1 MLLLSLV
8 LAAHALAGPAP
19 AQASAAFVPTPS
31 PGAGAKASIHEP
43 FTALLRDN
51 VRNDLVDYDA
61 FAKSQEF
68 QQYLSSL
75 ESARLEPMSK
85 DERLAFW
92 LNVYNAYTIQLVNQH
107 KERESIRNIN
117 MFLGVLKGKRP
128 WKEEIVRAAGRLLSL
143 DDVLNRIIRVE
154 FREPRVH
161 MALVEAAIS
170 SPPLRGE
177 AYEGSKL
184 DQQLDDQTRT
194 FLRERQTANRL
205 DLGNS
210 IIHLSP
216 IFDLNRVDF
225 GKTDAAILRFVAPY
239 FDGRGE
245 KAAFAASRLTIEFTD
260 FDWALNI
267 QKPRETQ

>member
-8 LAAHALAGPAP
+8 LAAQAAGVPGPAP
-19 AQASAAFVPTPS
+19 ASL
-31 PGAGAKASIHEP
+31 AGAEASIHAP
-43 FTALLRDN
+43 FTALLKDH

-68 QQYLSSL
+68 QQYLHTL
-75 ESARLEPMSK
+75 DAARLDSRSK
-85 DERLAFW
+85 EERLAFW
-92 LNVYNAYTIQLVNQH
+92 INAYNAYTIQLVNQY

-117 MFLGVLKGKRP
+117 MFMGVLKGKRAG
-128 WKEEIVRAAGRLLSL
+128 KVEIVRAAGRFLSL
-143 DDVLNRIIRVE
+143 DDVLNKIIRVE

-161 MALVEAAIS
+161 MALVGAAMS
-170 SPPLRGE
+170 SPPLRPE
-177 AYEGSKL
+177 AYEGSRL
-184 DQQLDDQTRT
+184 ESQLDDQTRI

-210 IIHLSP
+210 ILYLSP
-216 IFDLNRVDF
+216 IFDWNRADF
-225 GKTDAAILRFVAPY
+225 GKTDEAIIRFVAPY
-239 FDGRGE
+239 FEGKGE
-245 KAAFAASRLTIEFTD
+245 KAAFAASRLTLEFTE

>member
-8 LAAHALAGPAP
+8 LAGQASAGPAP
-19 AQASAAFVPTPS
+19 IQAS
-31 PGAGAKASIHEP
+31 GAEAKASLHVP
-43 FTALLRDN
+43 FTVLLRDN

-61 FAKSQEF
+61 FAKAQEF
-68 QQYLSSL
+68 QQYLHNL
-75 ESARLEPMSK
+75 DAARLESMSK

-92 LNVYNAYTIQLVNQH
+92 INAYNAYTIQLINQH

-117 MFLGVLKGKRP
+117 MFLGVLRGKRP
-128 WKEEIVRAAGRLLSL
+128 WKEEIVRGAGRFLSL
-143 DDVLNRIIRVE
+143 DEVLNKIIRVE
-154 FREPRVH
+154 FKEPRIH
-161 MALVEAAIS
+161 MALVGAAIS

-184 DQQLDDQTRT
+184 EQQLDDQTRT

-210 IIHLSP
+210 ILNLSP
-216 IFDLNRVDF
+216 IFDWNRADF
-225 GKTDAAILRFVAPY
+225 GKTNEAIIRFVAPY
-239 FDGRGE
+239 FNGRGE
-245 KAAFAASRLTIEFTD
+245 KAAFAASRLTLEFTD

>member
-8 LAAHALAGPAP
+8 LAAQASAGPAP
-19 AQASAAFVPTPS
+19 APA
-31 PGAGAKASIHEP
+31 PGAAVNASIHAP
-43 FTALLRDN
+43 FSALLRQH
-51 VRNDLVDYDA
+51 VLNDLVDYDA

-68 QQYLSSL
+68 QQYLGNL
-75 ESARLEPMSK
+75 DATRLQSMSR

-92 LNVYNAYTIQLVNQH
+92 INAYNAYTIQLINQY

-117 MFLGVLKGKRP
+117 MFMGVLKGKRP
-128 WKEEIVRAAGRLLSL
+128 WKVEIVRAAGRFLSL
-143 DDVLNRIIRVE
+143 DDVLNKIIRAE

-177 AYEGSKL
+177 AYEGSRL
-184 DQQLDDQTRT
+184 EAQLDDQTRT

-210 IIHLSP
+210 AIHLSP
-216 IFDLNRVDF
+216 IFDWNRVDF
-225 GKTDAAILRFVAPY
+225 GKTDEAILRFVAPY

-260 FDWALNI
+260 FDWTLNI

>member
-1 MLLLSLV
+1 MLLLCL
-8 LAAHALAGPAP
+8 LLRTQTLAGPAP
-19 AQASAAFVPTPS
+19 TRASAAE
-31 PGAGAKASIHEP
+31 ADASIHAP
-43 FTALLRDN
+43 FTALLKEN

-68 QQYLSSL
+68 QQYLSNL
-75 ESARLEPMSK
+75 DAARLEPMSK

-92 LNVYNAYTIQLVNQH
+92 INAYNAYTIQLINQH

-128 WKEEIVRAAGRLLSL
+128 WKVEIVRAAGRFLSL
-143 DDVLNRIIRVE
+143 DDLLNRIIRAE
-154 FREPRVH
+154 FKEPRVH
-161 MALVEAAIS
+161 MALVGAAVS
-170 SPPLRGE
+170 SPPLRDE
-177 AYEGSKL
+177 AYEGSRL
-184 DQQLDDQTRT
+184 DQQLQDQTRL

-216 IFDLNRVDF
+216 IFDWNRADF
-225 GKTDAAILRFVAPY
+225 GKTDEAIIRFVAPY
-239 FDGRGE
+239 FEGRAE
-245 KAAFAASRLTIEFTD
+245 KAAFAASRLTLEFTD

>member
-1 MLLLSLV
+1 MLLPSLV

-19 AQASAAFVPTPS
+19 AQASP
-31 PGAGAKASIHEP
+31 AGANPSLHAP
-43 FTALLRDN
+43 FSALLREN

-68 QQYLSSL
+68 QHYLQDL
-75 ESARLEPMSK
+75 DAARLDPMSK

-92 LNVYNAYTIQLVNQH
+92 INAYNAYTIQLINQY
-107 KERESIRNIN
+107 KERESIRNVN
-117 MFLGVLKGKRP
+117 MFMGVLKGKRAG
-128 WKEEIVRAAGRLLSL
+128 KVEIVRAAGRCLTL
-143 DDVLNRIIRVE
+143 DDLLNKIIRAE
-154 FREPRVH
+154 FKEPRVH
-161 MALVEAAIS
+161 MALVGAAIS
-170 SPPLRGE
+170 SPPLRTE

-184 DQQLDDQTRT
+184 DQQLVDQTRT

-210 IIHLSP
+210 IINLSP
-216 IFDLNRVDF
+216 IFDWNRADF
-225 GKTDAAILRFVAPY
+225 GKTDEAIIRFVAPY

-245 KAAFAASRLTIEFTD
+245 KAAFAASRLTLEFTD

>member
-8 LAAHALAGPAP
+8 LAAQVATP
-19 AQASAAFVPTPS
+19 SAATAPR
-31 PGAGAKASIHEP
+31 ASIHDP
-43 FTALLRDN
+43 FTSLLQAH
-51 VRNDLVDYDA
+51 VVNDLVDYDA

-68 QQYLSSL
+68 QQYLQTL
-75 ESARLEPMSK
+75 DAARLDSMTK

-92 LNVYNAYTIQLVNQH
+92 INAYNAYTIQLINRH

-117 MFLGVLKGKRP
+117 VFLGVLRGKRP
-128 WKEEIVRAAGRLLSL
+128 WKEEIVRAAGRFLSL
-143 DDVLNRIIRVE
+143 DDVLNKVIRAD
-154 FREPRVH
+154 FKEPRVH
-161 MALVEAAIS
+161 MALVGAAMS
-170 SPPLRGE
+170 SPPLRAE
-177 AYEGSKL
+177 AYEGAKL
-184 DQQLDDQTRT
+184 GQQLDDQTRT
-194 FLRERQTANRL
+194 FLKERQTANRL

-216 IFDLNRVDF
+216 IFDWNRADF

-239 FDGRGE
+239 FEGKGE
-245 KAAFAASRLTIEFTD
+245 KAAFAAARLTIEFTD

>member
-1 MLLLSLV
+1 MLLPSLV
-8 LAAHALAGPAP
+8 LAALAQSGPPP
-19 AQASAAFVPTPS
+19 AQASPPRVA
-31 PGAGAKASIHEP
+31 ASIHAP
-43 FTALLRDN
+43 FSALLREN

-68 QQYLSSL
+68 QQYLGNL
-75 ESARLEPMSK
+75 DAARLEPMSR

-92 LNVYNAYTIQLVNQH
+92 INAYNAYTIPLINQH

-128 WKEEIVRAAGRLLSL
+128 WKVEIVRAAGRFLNL
-143 DDVLNRIIRVE
+143 DDLLNKAIRAE
-154 FREPRVH
+154 FKEPRVH
-161 MALVEAAIS
+161 MALVGAAIS
-170 SPPLRGE
+170 SPPLRAE
-177 AYEGSKL
+177 AYEGSSL
-184 DQQLDDQTRT
+184 DRQLDDQTRT

-210 IIHLSP
+210 VIHLSP
-216 IFDLNRVDF
+216 IFDWNRIDF
-225 GKTDAAILRFVAPY
+225 GKTDEAIIRFVAPY

-245 KAAFAASRLTIEFTD
+245 KAAFAASRLTLEFTE

>member
-8 LAAHALAGPAP
+8 LAARVSAGPAP
-19 AQASAAFVPTPS
+19 AQAPTPETRT
-31 PGAGAKASIHEP
+31 SIHAP
-43 FTALLRDN
+43 FTALLREH

-61 FAKSQEF
+61 FAKAQEF
-68 QQYLSSL
+68 QQYLNAL
-75 ESARLEPMSK
+75 YAARLEPLSK
-85 DERLAFW
+85 EERLAFW
-92 LNVYNAYTIQLVNQH
+92 INAYNAYTIQLINQY

-117 MFLGVLKGKRP
+117 MFMGVLRGKRP
-128 WKEEIVRAAGRLLSL
+128 WKVEIVRAAGRLLTL
-143 DDVLNRIIRVE
+143 DDVLNKVIRVE
-154 FREPRVH
+154 FKEPRVH
-161 MALVEAAIS
+161 MALVGAAIS
-170 SPPLRGE
+170 SPPLRTE

-184 DQQLDDQTRT
+184 EAQLDDQTRT

-216 IFDLNRVDF
+216 IFDWNRVDF
-225 GKTDAAILRFVAPY
+225 GKTDEAILRFVAPY

-260 FDWALNI
+260 FDWALNL

>member
-1 MLLLSLV
+1 MLLPSLV
-8 LAAHALAGPAP
+8 LAVLALAGPLPMQPPSAG
-19 AQASAAFVPTPS
+19 AQAS
-31 PGAGAKASIHEP
+31 IHAP
-43 FTALLRDN
+43 FTALLREN

-68 QQYLSSL
+68 QQYLQNL
-75 ESARLEPMSK
+75 DAARLEPMSK

-92 LNVYNAYTIQLVNQH
+92 LNAYNAYTIQLINQH

-117 MFLGVLKGKRP
+117 MFLGVLRGKRP
-128 WKEEIVRAAGRLLSL
+128 WKVEIVRAAGRFLNL
-143 DDVLNRIIRVE
+143 DDVLNKIIRAE
-154 FREPRVH
+154 FKEPRIH
-161 MALVEAAIS
+161 MALVGAAIS
-170 SPPLRGE
+170 SPPLRAE
-177 AYEGSKL
+177 AYEGSL
-184 DQQLDDQTRT
+184 LNQQLDDQTRT

-210 IIHLSP
+210 VIHLSP
-216 IFDLNRVDF
+216 IFDWNRADF
-225 GKTDAAILRFVAPY
+225 GKTDEAIIRFVAPY

-245 KAAFAASRLTIEFTD
+245 KAAFAASRLTLEFTD